1 MIQAAPKRRRLTFG
15 TTRMSGLVLKLKAGE
30 ALIVNGA
37 AIRFRT
43 RAVIDLPSRAD
54 ILYGKQILAPD
65 QAITPARRL
74 YAALQSAYV
83 TSAEERARHL
93 ALAIAFAREFA
104 EATTSATLR
113 SILVDIERDALAGRF
128 YPALKACRLVITH
141 EDAVL
146 GGAPR
151 TLTQRPEAG
160 SQA

>member
-1 MIQAAPKRRRLTFG
+1 MIRAAPKRRRLPFG
-15 TTRMSGLVLKLKAGE
+15 TTHMSGLVLKLKAGE
-30 ALIVNGA
+30 ALIINGA

-65 QAITPARRL
+65 QATTPARRL

-83 TSAEERARHL
+83 TQSEERARHL

-113 SILVDIERDALAGRF
+113 TILFDIERDALAGRF
-128 YPALKACRLVITH
+128 YPALKACRVVIAH

-146 GGAPR
+146 GGTSTPFAHV
-151 TLTQRPEAG
+151 PEAG

>member
-1 MIQAAPKRRRLTFG
+1 
-15 TTRMSGLVLKLKAGE
+15 MSGLVLKLKAGE

-65 QAITPARRL
+65 QATTPARRL

-83 TSAEERARHL
+83 TSSEERARHL
-93 ALAIAFAREFA
+93 ALALAFARDFA
-104 EATTSATLR
+104 EATTSRTLR
-113 SILVDIERDALAGRF
+113 TILTQIEHDALAGRF
-128 YPALKACRLVITH
+128 YPALKACRLVIAH

-146 GGAPR
+146 NGASQSPAHG
-151 TLTQRPEAG
+151 PEKG